1 MKYSSGRSFTSFGS
15 SAVTE
20 MNRDW
25 FCLYKVTTWAA
36 VLELSFEL
44 TQMWDCRGGKDHFH
58 QSHRLKLFWPNERI
72 LVICV
77 LCWIETLT
85 VSCLGSHEFT
95 SWMYKWKRSRAR
107 SKTEA
112 KRDRWARDSQTLNPM
127 TASAQ
132 SPSMHFTNPISS
144 STELFA
150 TFGGGQTV
158 QYRRFPNSRKKLR
171 SS

>member
-1 MKYSSGRSFTSFGS
+1 MQIVSQGKARLTVSGFTCFLSSFVKIQFHSKRK
-15 SAVTE
+15 
-20 MNRDW
+20 
-25 FCLYKVTTWAA
+25 LY
-36 VLELSFEL
+36 FEL

-58 QSHRLKLFWPNERI
+58 QSHRLKLFWPNERM

-150 TFGGGQTV
+150 TFGGKQTM
-158 QYRRFPNSRKKLR
+158 QYRRFSNSRK
-171 SS
+171 S